1 MPSLDLS
8 IVPPYSELLATG
20 LWWTIVLF
28 LCSSVLSL
36 IAGIAFALIV
46 LYTPKLV
53 SLPIRFL
60 TWLLMGTPL
69 LLQLYLIYYGLVQ
82 VGIDIPALMAGIIG
96 LSLHFAVYNADV
108 IRAGV
113 LSVDPGQI
121 EGARSIGLSRSQAQR
136 YVVVPQALRNTL
148 APLGNNLI
156 VLLKDTS
163 LVSIIGI
170 AELVYSAQ
178 RAVSET
184 YSPFEFYL
192 AVAVIYYAVNL
203 VLEAGLHLL
212 ETKVEMS
219 R

>member
-1 MPSLDLS
+1 MQNLDFS
-8 IVPPYSELLATG
+8 IVTPYAGLLATG
-20 LWWTIVLF
+20 LWWTLVMF
-28 LCSSVLSL
+28 VGSSILSL
-36 IAGIAFALIV
+36 NFGIGFALV
-46 LYTPKLV
+46 LLYAPWFWA
-53 SLPIRFL
+53 LPVRFL

-82 VGIDIPALMAGIIG
+82 VGIDIPAIGAGIIG

-108 IRAGV
+108 FRAGI
-113 LSVDPGQI
+113 LSVDAGQM
-121 EGARSIGLSRSQAQR
+121 EGARSIGLSRGQAQR
-136 YVVVPQALRNTL
+136 YVIVPQALRRTI
-148 APLGNNLI
+148 APIGNNLI

-178 RAVSET
+178 LAISET

-192 AVAVIYYAVNL
+192 TVAAIYYAANL
-203 VLEAGLHLL
+203 VLEAGLQFL
-212 ETKVEMS
+212 EIKVEMS